1 MRAKRLRHRRLRR
14 GVCGS
19 HGTRGG
25 AYRRSQR
32 LITLGPGFPMTSR
45 PLAGSPMAHAS
56 MVASAPEILDRYAR
70 GLSWK
75 RSAEELTAL
84 GLWTPS
90 GRRWSEKSVAVLVR
104 ELLGPDANPPAW
116 RNWGTRRA
124 EEVPGYRR
132 ERLAATRARGGEPAR
147 EHLGGPEPTVQIR
160 AVSREQLPPECA
172 EYVRWRVTTKSRG
185 TAAHD
190 VQVLRRLVGHVG
202 ADHFWDRLDEAA
214 VASYQ
219 RVLAAVLPHP
229 STRAGELSGVRVFLR
244 YAFDEGWLAADL
256 SRRITLPHV
265 PERDPRPIPASLV
278 RGMLAAL
285 PRDTRNDLQV
295 CALVHFM
302 ISTGCR
308 ISEGLSVDRAD
319 LTAADEIRVRGLKG
333 SGMRTVLLLP
343 AARAAVDEYLA
354 GRGEDRCP
362 ALFVSYLDVPGL
374 RRRMTPDVAA
384 GSLKRLRRRLRSD
397 PGMAYFTSWHVA
409 RHTLATALLEVT
421 RDARLVAEVL
431 GHRSMETLRIYT
443 QISDPRKRDVYA
455 PGGKFAGLLDG
466 SPAGVARLVRS

>member
-1 MRAKRLRHRRLRR
+1 M
-14 GVCGS
+14 
-19 HGTRGG
+19 TRW
-25 AYRRSQR
+25 
-32 LITLGPGFPMTSR
+32 

-56 MVASAPEILDRYAR
+56 MVASVPEILERYGR
-70 GLSWK
+70 GLSWQ
-75 RSAEELTAL
+75 RTAHELTAL
-84 GLWTPS
+84 GLWAPS

-104 ELLGPDANPPAW
+104 ELLGPDAPAPAW
-116 RNWGTRRA
+116 RRSPLEA
-124 EEVPGYRR
+124 ESIPGYRR
-132 ERLAATRARGGEPAR
+132 QRVDAATGARGGEPAR
-147 EHLGGPEPTVQIR
+147 EHMGGPEPTVQIR
-160 AVSREQLPPECA
+160 AVRREQLPPECA

-202 ADHFWDRLDEAA
+202 ADGFWDRLDEAA
-214 VASYQ
+214 VASFQ
-219 RVLAAVLPHP
+219 RALAAVLPHP
-229 STRAGELSGVRVFLR
+229 STRASELSAVRVFLR
-244 YAFDEGWLAADL
+244 HACDEGWVASDL

-295 CALVHFM
+295 RALVHFM

-319 LTAADEIRVRGLKG
+319 LTADDEIRVRGLKG

-354 GRGEDRCP
+354 ARGDDRCP
-362 ALFVSYLDVPGL
+362 ALFVAYLDNPSL
-374 RRRMTPDVAA
+374 RRRMTPDVSA
-384 GSLKRLRRRLRSD
+384 GSLKQLRRRLRGE

-443 QISDPRKRDVYA
+443 QISDPRKRQAYA
-455 PGGKFAGLLDG
+455 PGGKVAGLLHSEPSGDAVF
-466 SPAGVARLVRS
+466 AG